1 MANHVI
7 VIGGGFGGLEAAFSL
22 RALLKPPCEITLVD
36 RSAFHTVVP
45 SIHEI
50 VSGRISMESIR
61 IPLAVVLNAA
71 GIRFEQ
77 DEVLSIDQQRRTVQC
92 RGTALHYDHLV
103 VATGAESTFFGVPG
117 AEEFSYQFRTAEHA
131 VRIRN
136 EVIRLLDDPH
146 GSVRIVLA
154 GGGTEGVEVAGAL
167 LDLIKAQGRDDE
179 MRSGRVSID
188 IIDGK
193 EHLLNGFIGEAQQC
207 AESYLKAQG
216 VNVITGQQIV
226 EVRKDS
232 IVLGNGDQRGASVLV
247 WTGGIQPAAL
257 IRDLHLRKDEKGW
270 LRVTDRLCAPD
281 DDRIY
286 GIGDAVS
293 IYDERGPIAL
303 QRLAYHAQD
312 QARVAALNIS
322 YQFSGRERVA
332 YSPKSKPQLISLGKD
347 MGIFT
352 QGERV
357 YSGPWVVSL
366 KKAVERKHLMGY
378 LSRPVASALWSR
390 IPGAGLL
397 YRLRMRL
404 PV

>member
-1 MANHVI
+1 MAEHVI
-7 VIGGGFGGLEAAFSL
+7 IIGGGFGGLEAAFSL
-22 RALLKPPCEITLVD
+22 RALLKSSDMITLVD
-36 RSAFHTVVP
+36 RSAFHTFIP

-50 VSGRISMESIR
+50 VSGRTSAESIR
-61 IPLAVVLNAA
+61 TPLAVVLGAA

-77 DEVLSIDQQRRTVQC
+77 DEVLTIDRENREVRC
-92 RGTALHYDHLV
+92 RSKMLNYDHLV
-103 VATGAESTFFGVPG
+103 VAAGAESTFFGMPG
-117 AEEFSYQFRTAEHA
+117 AKEFSYPFRTAEQA

-136 EVIRLLDDPH
+136 EVMRLLDGPR
-146 GSVRIVLA
+146 GSLRIALA
-154 GGGTEGVEVAGAL
+154 GGGTEGVEVACEL
-167 LDLIKAQGRDDE
+167 LDLIRAQGRDDAL
-179 MRSGRVSID
+179 SPDRVSID

-193 EHLLNGFIGEAQQC
+193 EHLLNGFNGETQRC
-207 AESYLKAQG
+207 AENYLRAHG
-216 VNVITGQQIV
+216 VNIVTGQPIV

-232 IVLGNGDQRGASVLV
+232 VVLGNGEQREVSLLV
-247 WTGGIQPAAL
+247 WSGGIQPAGM
-257 IRDLHLRKDEKGW
+257 IRSLPLRKDENGW
-270 LRVTDRLCAPD
+270 LQVTDRLHSPD

-293 IYDERGPIAL
+293 ISDQRGPLVL

-322 YQFSGRERVA
+322 YQLGDRERVA
-332 YSPKSKPQLISLGKD
+332 YTPKSKPQLISLGKD

-357 YSGPWVVSL
+357 YPGPWVVSL